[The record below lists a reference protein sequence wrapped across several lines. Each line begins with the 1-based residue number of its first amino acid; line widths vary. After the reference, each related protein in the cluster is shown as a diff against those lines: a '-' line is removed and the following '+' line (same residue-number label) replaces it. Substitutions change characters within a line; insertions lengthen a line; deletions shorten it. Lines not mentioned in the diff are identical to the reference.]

1 MNHAVFP
8 TGSSL
13 ETLPEQKTC
22 AAGRGPRRPTER
34 ETPVSGDGRRQAE
47 RARAC
52 AGLVPPD
59 DLVRVECD
67 PDGSDER
74 ERDEGGDDNGY
85 RKQQRAGDRGDQ
97 ATAAERA

>member
-1 MNHAVFP
+1 V
-8 TGSSL
+8 
-13 ETLPEQKTC
+13 
-22 AAGRGPRRPTER
+22 
-34 ETPVSGDGRRQAE
+34 
-47 RARAC
+47 RARASC
-52 AGLVPPD
+52 HQ
-59 DLVRVECD
+59 LVRVECD